1 MKRAL
6 VIAYF
11 FPPIGG
17 GGVQRAVKFA
27 RYLPEF
33 GYEPVIVTGARGS
46 STQKLGS
53 DATLSGELPST
64 IEVHRVAEP
73 EPPPASVSR
82 ERLQRWLRVESAWK
96 QWWVGGAVAAASG
109 VEPVDVIFAT
119 MSPFESVEVASALAT
134 RLGVPWV
141 ADLRDPWALDEMLV
155 WPTAVQRRAEKR
167 RMRRGLAHADA
178 IVMNTAEA
186 AAELGRSFPELR
198 ARTITITNGFD
209 AADFATPAPA
219 RNDAAF
225 RIVHAGFL
233 HTAAGRKRTNALHQ
247 ALGGG
252 NAEVDFLTRSHV
264 LLLEAVD
271 RALAEHPELEGTIE
285 VHLVGPQSDADRQAS
300 ARFVHSHGYLPHD
313 ESVAL
318 VRTADLLF
326 LPMHNLPPGYR
337 ARIVPGKT
345 YEYLASGRP
354 ILAAVPDGDA
364 RDLLERAGT
373 ALLTRPD
380 DVAGMSAAI
389 LDAVDRR
396 HGSRPLAAPGPALL
410 ADYDRRELT
419 QRLAALFDQVI
430 AQRGGTRSSPG
441 SPASSHRRR
450 RLPATRRDVRDAC
463 SGPPR

>member
-33 GYEPVIVTGARGS
+33 GYEPVIVTGDGGAWMER
-46 STQKLGS
+46 LGS
-53 DATLSGELPST
+53 DATLTGELPST
-64 IEVHRVAEP
+64 IEVHRIAEP
-73 EPPPASVSR
+73 EPPPATVSR

-96 QWWVGGAVAAASG
+96 QWWVRGAIAAAAAAG
-109 VEPVDVIFAT
+109 PVDVVFAT
-119 MSPFESVEVASALAT
+119 MSPFESAEVAAPVAA

-155 WPTAVQRRAEKR
+155 WPTAVQRRAERR
-167 RMRRGLAHADA
+167 RMQRDLARADA
-178 IVMNTAEA
+178 IVMNTPEA
-186 AAELGRSFPELR
+186 AAELGRAFPELA
-198 ARTITITNGFD
+198 ARTISITNGFD
-209 AADFATPAPA
+209 AADFEAPVPA
-219 RNDAAF
+219 RDDDAF

-233 HTAAGRKRTNALHQ
+233 HTAAGRKRTNAIHQ
-247 ALGGG
+247 ALGGS

-264 LLLEAVD
+264 LLLEAVEAVLSD
-271 RALAEHPELEGTIE
+271 HPELERTLE
-285 VHLVGPQSDADRQAS
+285 VHLVGPQTDADREAS
-300 ARFVHSHGYLPHD
+300 ARFVNSHGYLPHD

-318 VRTADLLF
+318 VRSADLLF
-326 LPMHNLPPGYR
+326 LPMHNLPSGYR

-373 ALLTRPD
+373 AFLTRPD
-380 DVAGMSAAI
+380 DVAAMSAVI
-389 LDAVDRR
+389 VDAVQRRDR
-396 HGSRPLAAPGPALL
+396 SEPPPPDPELL
-410 ADYDRRELT
+410 AGYERRELT
-419 QRLAALFDQVI
+419 RRLAALFDGLI
-430 AQRGGTRSSPG
+430 AERGGTKSSPG
-441 SPASSHRRR
+441 SPASLRTTRTP
-450 RLPATRRDVRDAC
+450 PAARRDSRDA
-463 SGPPR
+463 